1 MTKFCPECGEKLN
14 DDAAFCHN
22 CGEKVDDQTS
32 KSDNELNRTKII
44 TIAAII
50 AIIVIIG
57 ALFLSGHID
66 PKGTPHFTIKDQNGL
81 TTDDSIKISL
91 KSVTDEGLADKTIHI
106 QVKNDDGDYK
116 FEEKTNS
123 KGNVNINTDFLPGTY
138 DVICE
143 FDGDMEYHETSLTK
157 EITISEPEPDYE
169 SYQYSNSFE
178 YTDKNGDGY
187 VYLSDM
193 NIAHT
198 PQDIQNRM
206 FADSDDNHDGKLNSH
221 EYYKFMYKLNYDK
234 SSYGIA

>member
-1 MTKFCPECGEKLN
+1 MTKFCPECGKKLN
-14 DDAAFCHN
+14 DDVAFCPN
-22 CGEKVDDQTS
+22 CGEKVDVPS
-32 KSDNELNRTKII
+32 VKSNDNLKRTKLI
-44 TIAAII
+44 TIAVI

-57 ALFLSGHID
+57 ALFISGHID
-66 PKGTPHFTIKDQNGL
+66 PKGTPHITISGDSGL
-81 TTDDSIKISL
+81 TTEDSIKISL
-91 KSVTDEGLADKTIHI
+91 KSTTDEGLSDKTIH
-106 QVKNDDGDYK
+106 VTFKNDDGKYE

-123 KGNVNINTDFLPGTY
+123 NGNIKINTDFLPGTY
-138 DVICE
+138 EVTCE
-143 FDGDMEYHETSLTK
+143 FDGDLEYHETSLTK
-157 EITISEPEPDYE
+157 EVTISEPEPDYE

-198 PQDIQNRM
+198 HQDIQNRM

-221 EYYKFMYKLNYDK
+221 EYYKFMYKLNYDR